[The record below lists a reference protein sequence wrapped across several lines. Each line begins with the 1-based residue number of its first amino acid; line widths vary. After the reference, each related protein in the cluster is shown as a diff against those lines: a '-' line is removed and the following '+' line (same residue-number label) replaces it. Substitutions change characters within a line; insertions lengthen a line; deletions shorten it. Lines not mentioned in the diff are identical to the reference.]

1 MAAVISGWMAG
12 YAMACIST
20 IVFTILLARSR
31 EGALVER
38 WVAREVSSKLL
49 AVPIFMGATFA
60 WTAIGL
66 IFGSVYEV
74 GGFAEGPGGFGS
86 PSSAF
91 TLGMLGLAVIPLP
104 IALVLTPGHWRL
116 WLMTSLC
123 FAFCFGW
130 MLPVTERQFHSSDT
144 TEDASTA
151 QIGHAQDYDS
161 VRIRSR

>member
-12 YAMACIST
+12 YAMACLST
-20 IVFTILLARSR
+20 VVFGILLAKSR
-31 EGALVER
+31 EGAFVER

-66 IFGSVYEV
+66 IFGSVYKV
-74 GGFAEGPGGFGS
+74 GGFADGPGGFGS

-91 TLGMLGLAVIPLP
+91 TIGMVGLALIPLP
-104 IALVLTPGHWRL
+104 VALVLAPSHWRL
-116 WLMTSLC
+116 WLLLSVA

-130 MLPVTERQFHSSDT
+130 MLPVTEQQFHSSDT

-151 QIGHAQDYDS
+151 AIGHAQRSDS
-161 VRIRSR
+161 FA